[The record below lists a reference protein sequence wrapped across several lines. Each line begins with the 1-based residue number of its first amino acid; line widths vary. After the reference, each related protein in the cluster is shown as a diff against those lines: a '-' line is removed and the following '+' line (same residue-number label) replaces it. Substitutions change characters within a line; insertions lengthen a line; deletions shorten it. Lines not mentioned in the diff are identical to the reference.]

1 MLKYNLSVF
10 FFFLQLSIFAQDN
23 IIIGKVIDFLGNPV
37 ANAVVCQS
45 KSDNCAFTDVNGLF
59 LLLLNEKYTKK
70 LNVSIYIGDQTLEIL
85 RLDTLRGLITI
96 NLPETMYPKKY
107 LIPKYYNNYLENKS
121 DNNYPENKH
130 KLVFIPLLQVD
141 FVFNDFSSFKPLL
154 NDYNVDFMNKSIAI
168 ISFELAATY
177 KNYYAGFNVGF
188 SHNADYKHD
197 SLDIGFNSTQYGLHF
212 GYNLLNTKRIFFTP
226 EVAIKWNKYRLL
238 NYNKEEDI
246 PMAQYVAERDLDIR
260 FNQLTGFAGF
270 NLAYK
275 MYNYKF
281 LSIDYWTVGIYAGYL
296 FKLTEQPW
304 IYSKGNRLRSNEKIG
319 MENYNFG
326 IQFSVNF

>member
-1 MLKYNLSVF
+1 MIKYCISLF
-10 FFFLQLSIFAQDN
+10 LFLLQLSVFAQDN
-23 IIIGKVIDFLGNPV
+23 IIIGKVIDFLGKPV
-37 ANAVVCQS
+37 TNAVVCQA
-45 KSDNCAFTDVNGLF
+45 KSDNCTYTDANGLF
-59 LLLLNEKYTKK
+59 HLLLNGKYTKK
-70 LNVSIYIGDQTLEIL
+70 LIVSNGGDQTLEIV
-85 RLDTLRGLITI
+85 RLDTIRGVITI

-107 LIPKYYNNYLENKS
+107 LTPKYH
-121 DNNYPENKH
+121 NNYPENKH
-130 KLVFIPLLQVD
+130 NLVLIPFLQVD
-141 FVFNDFSSFKPLL
+141 FIFNDFNSFKPLL
-154 NDYNVDFMNKSIAI
+154 NDYNVDLMNKSIAI

-177 KNYYAGFNVGF
+177 KKYYAGFNVGF
-188 SHNADYKHD
+188 SHNTDYKHD
-197 SLDIGFNSTQYGLHF
+197 SLDIIFNSTQYGLHF

-226 EVAIKWNKYRLL
+226 EVAVKWNKYRLL
-238 NYNKEEDI
+238 NYNKEKNI

-260 FNQLTGFAGF
+260 FNQLTGYAGF

-275 MYNYKF
+275 MYDYKF
-281 LSIDYWTVGIYAGYL
+281 LSIDYWTVGIYAGYA

>member
-1 MLKYNLSVF
+1 MIKYSLILF
-10 FFFLQLSIFAQDN
+10 LFFLQLSAFAQDN
-23 IIIGKVIDFLGNPV
+23 IIIGKVIDFLGKPV
-37 ANAVVCQS
+37 TDAVVCQA
-45 KSDNCAFTDVNGLF
+45 KSDNCASTDVNGLF
-59 LLLLNEKYTKK
+59 HLLLNEKCIKK
-70 LNVSIYIGDQTLEIL
+70 LIVSNGEDQTLEIL
-85 RLDTLRGLITI
+85 RLDTIRGLITI

-121 DNNYPENKH
+121 DNYYTENKH
-130 KLVFIPLLQVD
+130 KFALIPLLQID
-141 FVFNDFSSFKPLL
+141 FIFNDFNSFKPFL

-188 SHNADYKHD
+188 SHNTDYKHD
-197 SLDIGFNSTQYGLHF
+197 SLDIVFNSTQYGLHF

-238 NYNKEEDI
+238 NYNKEKDI
-246 PMAQYVAERDLDIR
+246 PMAQYVAERDLNIR
-260 FNQLTGFAGF
+260 FNQLTGYAGF

-281 LSIDYWTVGIYAGYL
+281 LSIDYWTVGIYAGYA
-296 FKLTEQPW
+296 FKFTEQPW

-319 MENYNFG
+319 MGNYNFG